1 MKKSILFVFISLII
15 TSIACKKEVRPQP
28 EVDPEQEFIEQ
39 NVAIFDARVRTLTG
53 ISTIAPAYVRELYLV
68 NFSDEDWDRSIVGF
82 GDDVFV
88 DDGTGYD
95 EVANDGIFTSVDSYL
110 HSNSVP
116 YDGSQ
121 IIRSVLEKPIVDE
134 NFVHLVQLR
143 EFAAQYPIRNN
154 NSGTASSGGSIVV
167 HCHIVT
173 GCKGCVAQEKGWCDS
188 CCICIECDADITLR
202 WDW

>member
-68 NFSDEDWDRSIVGF
+68 NFSDENWDRSIVGF
-82 GDDVFV
+82 EDDVFV

-121 IIRSVLEKPIVDE
+121 IIRSVLEKPIVGE
-134 NFVHLVQLR
+134 NFVHLTQLR
-143 EFAAQYPIRNN
+143 EFANSYPIRDNN
-154 NSGTASSGGSIVV
+154 NNTASGSIVV
-167 HCHIVT
+167 HCKIKT
-173 GCKGCVAQEKGWCDS
+173 GCKGCLAQKLGWCDS
-188 CCICIECDADITLR
+188 CCICVICDSITLKV
-202 WDW
+202 DW